1 MMPSPTELRR
11 AAAALDA
18 TTRGWIALFGGDL
31 IRMGLSF
38 AAGILV
44 ARALGPAEFG
54 VYAVLAAAVGIGGA
68 VADLGLS
75 NAGVYRV
82 ASVWQLD
89 PELALQRGRS
99 FFWARVEC
107 AAAVAAAAMALARW
121 LAPALGLPPAV
132 GPYQSSALLAL
143 AFAGVAATALSGAVS
158 VLLQATGRFGTIGI
172 LLLTNAGLTLALAAA
187 LSVVGR
193 INLVTVLV
201 VLGIVPSIAAFGVGR
216 TLLAG
221 SFSLAPPP
229 WARLRDEGAKLL
241 RFGGWLW
248 VASIL
253 TAIAGQ
259 LDVLLVNRS
268 STAAVVGAYGLA
280 LGLAGAAEAVN
291 RSLYAA
297 LLPAASA
304 LRSPSE
310 LRRYLRHAVIRST
323 AIALL
328 LLPLLPLARPLIT
341 VLYGVEFSAAVPLFR
356 LFLAVVA
363 LEVFVAPWMLL
374 AFPLERPRWLAGAE
388 LVRVI
393 VLAAAA
399 SALMPLWGPP
409 GAIAAKFV
417 ARAAG
422 AGVLLM
428 ALARSWPRIRERWTS
443 AAGGS
448 TPTADG

>member
-11 AAAALDA
+11 AAAALDP
-18 TTRGWIALFGGDL
+18 TTRGWAALLGGDL
-31 IRMGLSF
+31 ARMALSF
-38 AAGILV
+38 ATGILV

-82 ASVWQLD
+82 ASVWQQD
-89 PELALQRGRS
+89 PELARQRGSS
-99 FFWARVEC
+99 FFWTRVGC
-107 AAAVAAAAMALARW
+107 AAAVAAAAMAMARW

-132 GPYQSSALLAL
+132 GPYHSSALLAL
-143 AFAGVAATALSGAVS
+143 ALAGVAATALSGAVS
-158 VLLQATGRFGTIGI
+158 VLLQATGRFGTIGVV
-172 LLLTNAGLTLALAAA
+172 LLTNAGLTLALAAA

-201 VLGIVPSIAAFGVGR
+201 VLGIIPSVAAFGVGR
-216 TLLAG
+216 RLLAG
-221 SFSLAPPP
+221 GFSLAPPP

-241 RFGGWLW
+241 RFAGWLW

-253 TAIAGQ
+253 TAVAGQ

-268 STAAVVGAYGLA
+268 STPEIVGAYGLA
-280 LGLAGAAEAVN
+280 IGLAGAAEAVN
-291 RSLYAA
+291 RALYAA

-304 LRSPSE
+304 LREPAE
-310 LRRYLRHAVIRST
+310 LRRYLRHAMIRSA

-341 VLYGVEFSAAVPLFR
+341 AIYGTEFSAAAPLFR

-363 LEVFVAPWMLL
+363 LEVFVAPWTLL
-374 AFPLERPRWLAGAE
+374 ALPLERPHWLAGAE
-388 LVRVI
+388 FVRVI

-399 SALMPLWGPP
+399 GALMPLWGPA
-409 GAIAAKFV
+409 GAIAAKLA
-417 ARAAG
+417 ARTAG
-422 AGVLLM
+422 AAVLL
-428 ALARSWPRIRERWTS
+428 ALLARHWPSIKERWASDAETRPP
-443 AAGGS
+443 AAQR
-448 TPTADG
+448 

>member
-1 MMPSPTELRR
+1 M
-11 AAAALDA
+11 
-18 TTRGWIALFGGDL
+18 ALFGGDV
-31 IRMGLSF
+31 IRMALSF
-38 AAGILV
+38 ATGILV
-44 ARALGPAEFG
+44 ARALGPAGFG

-75 NAGVYRV
+75 HAGVYRV
-82 ASVWQLD
+82 ASVWQQD
-89 PELALQRGRS
+89 PELARQRGRS
-99 FFWARVEC
+99 FFWARVGC
-107 AAAVAAAAMALARW
+107 AAVVAAAAMALARW

-132 GPYQSSALLAL
+132 GPYRSSTLLAL

-158 VLLQATGRFGTIGI
+158 VLLQATGRFGRIGI
-172 LLLTNAGLTLALAAA
+172 VLLTNAGLTLALAVA

-201 VLGIVPSIAAFGVGR
+201 VLGIVPSLAAFSVGR
-216 TLLAG
+216 RLLAG

-229 WARLRDEGAKLL
+229 WARLLDEGAKLL

-259 LDVLLVNRS
+259 LDVFLVNRS

-280 LGLAGAAEAVN
+280 LGLAGAAEAIN

-310 LRRYLRHAVIRST
+310 LRRYLRQAVIRST
-323 AIALL
+323 VLALL

-341 VLYGVEFSAAVPLFR
+341 VVYGAEFSAAVPLFR

-363 LEVFVAPWMLL
+363 LEIFVAPWTLL
-374 AFPLERPRWLAGAE
+374 AFPLERPQWLAGAD

-393 VLAAAA
+393 VLAATATV
-399 SALMPLWGPP
+399 LLPLWGPG
-409 GAIAAKFV
+409 GAIVAKFL

-422 AGVLLM
+422 AALLLG
-428 ALARSWPRIRERWTS
+428 ALARHWPRIAEQWRSE
-443 AAGGS
+443 AATRFS
-448 TPTADG
+448 LE